1 MTQIQFHET
10 YMGAQFYRKTLPD
23 LVKQLTRVADAMER
37 LAATAEAGADAQGPD
52 SQGPNDSDEG
62 EPGRPDQVL

>member
-10 YMGAQFYRKTLPD
+10 YMGAQFYRKTLPE

-37 LAATAEAGADAQGPD
+37 LAAAGEGEGADCSNRSENP
-52 SQGPNDSDEG
+52 SPL
-62 EPGRPDQVL
+62 EPGGSARPE

>member
-10 YMGAQFYRKTLPD
+10 YMGAQFYRKTLPE

-37 LAATAEAGADAQGPD
+37 LAAAGEGEGAD
-52 SQGPNDSDEG
+52 SSNRSEDSDPP
-62 EPGRPDQVL
+62 EPGTPARPE

>member
-10 YMGAQFYRKTLPD
+10 YMGAQFYRKTLPE

-37 LAATAEAGADAQGPD
+37 LAAAG
-52 SQGPNDSDEG
+52 EG
-62 EPGRPDQVL
+62 EDADSSNRSENPNPPEPGASARPE

>member
-10 YMGAQFYRKTLPD
+10 YMGAQFYRKTLPE

-37 LAATAEAGADAQGPD
+37 LAAAGEGNDADSSNRSEDPD
-52 SQGPNDSDEG
+52 PL
-62 EPGRPDQVL
+62 EPGESARPE